1 MELFVD
7 QELRQAG
14 ARERCAVFSTSAD
27 SIRSHATTS
36 PESDRTGHLEGQR
49 KRKRTIFSRA
59 QLSELERAFVVT
71 PYPDITLRE
80 RLAAITLLPESKIQ
94 VWFQNRRARSIKSGR
109 LSRPVMKRS
118 SGPACLLSAVP
129 TSCNPSQVARVAPEA
144 WSCASNKHQQQQP
157 NPSWS
162 HQVFGPW
169 SLDLPSRR
177 PRLHRS
183 PPTSPERCRG
193 QRDPPQT
200 ARALSP
206 APPPPPDATSTRLSS
221 RGVTS
226 ARRAPPDTG
235 RSPTPPPRAGYASVS
250 VDQVVPTQQQVY
262 WEGAVARPQT
272 SLGDISE
279 LIHSAA
285 VVY

>member
-1 MELFVD
+1 M
-7 QELRQAG
+7 R
-14 ARERCAVFSTSAD
+14 RCAVFSTSAD

-169 SLDLPSRR
+169 SLDLPQPS
-177 PRLHRS
+177 
-183 PPTSPERCRG
+183 
-193 QRDPPQT
+193 
-200 ARALSP
+200 
-206 APPPPPDATSTRLSS
+206 PPPPPISPDLPGALPWATR
-221 RGVTS
+221 
-226 ARRAPPDTG
+226 PPQQPGPFLLPPAAAG
-235 RSPTPPPRAGYASVS
+235 RHFHQAQQPWSDFGPACAAGYGPKPHAAAQGRYASVS

-285 VVY
+285 VVTNLGEF